1 LGFQLICELRIR
13 CKTLQYTSAPLGI
26 VCLRHQPIA
35 GYPPLILGR
44 LRVFMR
50 LGRFADGH
58 FAEDVDAA
66 RHTISYWAREM
77 GTDPPMRVRVTPYGN
92 GRAQM
97 VRYNTE
103 AVGDKSVLVLSA
115 PILGIS
121 HSFVSAF
128 PVCSP
133 PANGP

>member
-1 LGFQLICELRIR
+1 MVESKLVELVVAGSSPVGHPTSLKDRFGSRYLGFQLICELRIR

-66 RHTISYWAREM
+66 RHTISY
-77 GTDPPMRVRVTPYGN
+77 
-92 GRAQM
+92 
-97 VRYNTE
+97 
-103 AVGDKSVLVLSA
+103 
-115 PILGIS
+115 
-121 HSFVSAF
+121 
-128 PVCSP
+128 
-133 PANGP
+133 